1 MSTPFVERRAA
12 NLLPPEPAPGDALG
26 LRSALEAVLRRGR
39 LVAAVFFSVVA
50 GAFLFAWLTQP
61 VFRADTLLRIDTARR
76 DSLVPALPG
85 SERPLPEALRGS
97 VAAEQS
103 LLTSREL
110 LLPVI
115 AATGAD
121 IVWGSAARSGGL
133 PAGGRHGVEVPV
145 LQLPTALQGQPLRLQ
160 LQAGR
165 FTLRDPGNRLLAEGA
180 VGATVAFT
188 VDQAPARIAVQAATA
203 GPTLELT
210 VRQREPLDAFEDVV
224 KRLRVLELARDSGV
238 LRLSFEDTSPTRA
251 AALLNTLVQRYLE
264 ENVRRKA
271 EEGERSLAFVE
282 AQLPPMKSRLESAE
296 RALADYLQQS
306 RALTPNAEIE
316 ALLRQRGELERQ
328 LVELQVRRDQL
339 AQNLMPEHPEL
350 AAVLRQL
357 ATVRSAVER
366 LGSSANRLPE
376 QTRELARL
384 QRVVQAETT
393 LYTTMLQHAQ
403 QLRLAGG
410 SWLANAVQLDRAVT
424 PAEPLR
430 PRQGAVLSVGAA
442 LGLVLSIGAALLAR
456 ALQPTV
462 DPLRGLQARATP
474 PTLAMIPESAAQQRL
489 MADTLDDTEVDE
501 QSLREL
507 GTHRLLA
514 RAAPDDPAVESLRSV
529 FLALVAR
536 ERTAPAQVVMLTS
549 PAPGTG
555 KAFVA
560 ANLAAVMAEAGRRVL
575 LVDADP
581 RNPGLHRLVGLDPQA
596 EGLGDL
602 LADPHAAPR
611 AIHRHPSAGFDVLL
625 HGARSKRRAAVLLS
639 PALEPLMQRLRE
651 RYDHVVINAAPAL
664 RGQEALSFGRL
675 ADLTYLVV
683 RPEQSGVQESRQA
696 VQRMAQ
702 AGVKVEGLLFNGVR
716 RNRLNAHL
724 LA

>member
-1 MSTPFVERRAA
+1 MSTPLIERRAA

-26 LRSALEAVLRRGR
+26 LRSAIEAVLRRSV
-39 LVAAVFFSVVA
+39 LVAFVFCTVMGSAV
-50 GAFLFAWLTQP
+50 LFAWLTQP
-61 VFRADTLLRIDTARR
+61 VYRADTLLRIDTARR
-76 DSLVPALPG
+76 DSLVPTLPS
-85 SERPLPEALRGS
+85 SERPLPEALRGN

-121 IVWGSAARSGGL
+121 IVWGSASRRGGL
-133 PAGGRHGVEVPV
+133 PAGGRHGVEVTL
-145 LQLPTALQGQPLRLQ
+145 LQLPPALHGQPLSLQ
-160 LQAGR
+160 LRAGR
-165 FTLRDPGNRLLAEGA
+165 FALRDQHEQLLAEGA
-180 VGATVAFT
+180 VGTPVAFS
-188 VDQAPARIAVQAATA
+188 VGNAPARIAVHAAA
-203 GPTLELT
+203 DGPALELT
-210 VRQREPLDAFEDVV
+210 VQQRAPLDALESVLE
-224 KRLRVLELARDSGV
+224 RLRVQELARESGV
-238 LRLSFEDTSPTRA
+238 LRMSFEDTSPTRA
-251 AALLNTLVQRYLE
+251 AALLNALVQRYLE

-282 AQLPPMKSRLESAE
+282 AQLPPMKARLESAE

-306 RALTPNAEIE
+306 RALTPNAETE
-316 ALLRQRGELERQ
+316 ALLRQRGDLERQ

-339 AQNLMPEHPEL
+339 AQNLTPEHPEL

-357 ATVRSAVER
+357 ATVRSAVDR
-366 LGSSANRLPE
+366 LSSSANRLPE
-376 QTRELARL
+376 QTRELSRL
-384 QRVVQAETT
+384 QRVVQSETT

-410 SWLANAVQLDRAVT
+410 SWLANAVQLDRAVA
-424 PAEPLR
+424 PIEPLR
-430 PRQGAVLSVGAA
+430 PQKGT
-442 LGLVLSIGAALLAR
+442 VLSIGAALGLLLSISAALAAR
-456 ALQPTV
+456 ALQSTV
-462 DPLRGLQARATP
+462 DPLRGLQARAVP
-474 PTLAMIPESAAQQRL
+474 PTLAMIPESAMQQRL
-489 MADTLDDTEVDE
+489 MADNLAATEVDE
-501 QSLREL
+501 HLLREL

-529 FLALVAR
+529 FLSLVAR
-536 ERTAPAQVVMLTS
+536 ERTAPSQVVMLTS

-575 LVDADP
+575 LIDADP
-581 RNPGLHRLVGLDPQA
+581 RNAGLHRLVGMDPHA

-602 LADPHAAPR
+602 LADPRVAPR
-611 AIHRHPSAGFDVLL
+611 AIHRHASAGFDVLMK
-625 HGARSKRRAAVLLS
+625 GARSKRRSAMLLS

-651 RYDHVVINAAPAL
+651 RYDHIIINASPAL
-664 RGQEALSFGRL
+664 RGPEAVSFGRL
-675 ADLTYLVV
+675 ADLAYLVV

-702 AGVKVEGLLFNGVR
+702 AGVNVEGLLFNGVR

-724 LA
+724 LP